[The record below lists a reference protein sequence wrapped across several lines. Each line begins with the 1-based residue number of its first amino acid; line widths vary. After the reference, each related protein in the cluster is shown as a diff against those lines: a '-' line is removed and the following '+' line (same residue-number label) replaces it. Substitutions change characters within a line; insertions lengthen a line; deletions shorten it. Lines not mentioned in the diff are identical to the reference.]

1 MPPFND
7 KVLSRIATILARDT
21 PPGDTPGSRLM
32 GDALVAYLIAG
43 VVFLIVAGVLMC
55 WIEKRDLQDR

>member
-43 VVFLIVAGVLMC
+43 VVFLIVAGV
-55 WIEKRDLQDR
+55 